1 MPKNFNVFR
10 QMALGYILIVGL
22 SIGLITPIVQAEAPT
37 DTLYTI
43 PSTTAPVLV
52 DGMTQIERGAKID
65 AFFTERGNLPL
76 AGYGTTFVRM
86 ADKYKLDWR
95 LAAAIAYNESTAG
108 ANECRGKDG
117 QKTYNA
123 FGYRGCNSKF
133 DSYEHAIE
141 TVTRNLAVEIDS
153 TKKYYANKSV
163 EEKINA
169 YNPPE
174 YNKNYQRLVLWTMNK
189 ISATDTN
196 MIALKATVGAKELA
210 IK

>member
-43 PSTTAPVLV
+43 PSKTAPVLV
-52 DGMTQIERGAKID
+52 DGMTQAERAAKID
-65 AFFTERGNLPL
+65 AFFTDRGNLPL
-76 AGYGTTFVRM
+76 AGYGLAFVKA
-86 ADKYKLDWR
+86 ADNYNIDWR

-108 ANECRGKDG
+108 AQECRGKNG
-117 QKTYNA
+117 EKTYNA

-133 DSYEHAIE
+133 TSYEHAID
-141 TVTRNLAVEIDS
+141 TVTRNLAGEIDS
-153 TKKYYANKSV
+153 TKHYYANKSV
-163 EEKINA
+163 EEKIDA
-169 YNPPE
+169 YNPPQ
-174 YNKNYQRLVLWTMNK
+174 YNKNYKRLVLWTMNK
-189 ISATDTN
+189 ISITDTN
-196 MIALKATVGAKELA
+196 SIASKATVGAKELA